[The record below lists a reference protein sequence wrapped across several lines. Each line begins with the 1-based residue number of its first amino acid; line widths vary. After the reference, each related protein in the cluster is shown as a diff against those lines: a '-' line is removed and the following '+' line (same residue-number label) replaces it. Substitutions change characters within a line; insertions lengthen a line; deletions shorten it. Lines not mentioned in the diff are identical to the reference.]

1 MERKVVFEELYEQTE
16 NLIQEISSLRDVYY
30 DGLLNLFTGND
41 YQSKEDDL
49 SFINN
54 CIVQLKEVHDRLSK
68 MKLDVNYREC
78 DDLPFY

>member
-54 CIVQLKEVHDRLSK
+54 CIVQLKEVDDRLSK

>member
-1 MERKVVFEELYEQTE
+1 MERKVVFEKLYEQTG
-16 NLIQEISSLRDVYY
+16 NLIQEIFSLRDAYY
-30 DGLLNLFTGND
+30 DALLDLFTRNE
-41 YQSKEDDL
+41 YQSKDDDL

-54 CIVQLKEVHDRLSK
+54 CIVQLKEVDDRLSK